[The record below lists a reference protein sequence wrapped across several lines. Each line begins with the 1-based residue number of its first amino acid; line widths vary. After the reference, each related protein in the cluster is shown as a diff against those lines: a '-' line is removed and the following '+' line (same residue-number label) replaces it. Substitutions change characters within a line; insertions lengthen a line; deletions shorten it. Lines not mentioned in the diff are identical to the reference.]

1 MKDNN
6 ITQLI
11 IIFKMIIF
19 YIIINKIHVFMI
31 VLYLNLNNQLK
42 IVKMIKVD
50 NNIVL
55 N

>member
-1 MKDNN
+1 MKNNN
-6 ITQLI
+6 ISQLI
-11 IIFKMIIF
+11 IIFKMIIY
-19 YIIINKIHVFMI
+19 YIIINKIVVSMI
-31 VLYLNLNNQLK
+31 VLYHNLNNQLK

>member
-11 IIFKMIIF
+11 IIFKMIIY
-19 YIIINKIHVFMI
+19 YIIINKIVVSMI

>member
-1 MKDNN
+1 MKNNN
-6 ITQLI
+6 IIQLI

-19 YIIINKIHVFMI
+19 YITINKMHASMI
-31 VLYLNLNNQLK
+31 VLYLHLKNLLK
-42 IVKMIKVD
+42 NVKMIKVD

>member
-1 MKDNN
+1 MKYNN

-19 YIIINKIHVFMI
+19 YIIINKIVVSMI
-31 VLYLNLNNQLK
+31 VLFHNLKNQLK
-42 IVKMIKVD
+42 NVKMIKVD
-50 NNIVL
+50 NSIVL